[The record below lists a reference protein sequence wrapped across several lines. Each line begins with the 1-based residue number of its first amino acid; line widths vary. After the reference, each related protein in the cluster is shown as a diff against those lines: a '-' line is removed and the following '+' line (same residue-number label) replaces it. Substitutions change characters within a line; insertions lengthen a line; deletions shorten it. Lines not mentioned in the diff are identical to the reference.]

1 MARCAYCNSLLLFGG
16 RKVGNLTFCN
26 AKCQQGAHYL
36 SIAQQIPEET
46 LLQAIQHLDQTGCPK
61 CKGAGPVE
69 VHTSHMVWSALVLTS
84 WSSQPAV
91 SCRSC
96 GIKSQAGKAALS
108 AVIGWWGFPWGLIMT
123 PVQIGRNVVGM
134 CSTPAHPSPQLK
146 RIIGLNM
153 AAQMAARQQQQQAVA
168 APLTPPPFN
177 APPVR

>member
-16 RKVGNLTFCN
+16 RKVGTYTFCN

-36 SIAQQIPEET
+36 AIAQQIPEQT
-46 LLQAIQHLDQTGCPK
+46 LLQAIQQLDQSGCPK

-96 GIKSQAGKAALS
+96 GVKSQVGKAALS
-108 AVIGWWGFPWGLIMT
+108 AVVGWWGFPWGLIMT
-123 PVQIGRNVVGM
+123 PVQIGRNVVGYVLEAGT
-134 CSTPAHPSPQLK
+134 SLAATQAHHRPAHGSAD
-146 RIIGLNM
+146 RR
-153 AAQMAARQQQQQAVA
+153 AAAVA
-168 APLTPPPFN
+168 AATKS
-177 APPVR
+177 ATYTRVWDAAAI